1 MSKGMLK
8 TRSPFVSPVNIWVE
22 EPEERVSQDNSQAC
36 GDNSEGEGEWK
47 LAKPCAY
54 DDAVFARH
62 ELAIC
67 GAHVAWLCQVSN
79 PEVELSDKSLG
90 NEVVTRSRV
99 NTYII
104 GEADR
109 RSSSVAG
116 TSARGRKGSGTTS
129 STGVR
134 GTD

>member
-1 MSKGMLK
+1 M
-8 TRSPFVSPVNIWVE
+8 
-22 EPEERVSQDNSQAC
+22 

-67 GAHVAWLCQVSN
+67 GADVAWLCQVSN

-90 NEVVTRSRV
+90 NEVATRSRV
-99 NTYII
+99 NKRRALGTLEVEFDVHHGRCSQEKFLGCWYICQWQ
-104 GEADR
+104 ERFKYHVLDR
-109 RSSSVAG
+109 SEG
-116 TSARGRKGSGTTS
+116 Y
-129 STGVR
+129 
-134 GTD
+134 